1 MPNIESEKKRLVK
14 KLPKDLDL
22 DLLPKHN
29 IVQYYIN
36 HPTIGPSRIRS
47 IDHDNVLITKKY
59 NDKAVVG
66 KVEIE
71 REIESIKFEEY
82 KKYIITPNHGLLEKT
97 RYHLTL
103 NDDLHGELDVF
114 HGICEGIV
122 FLEVEFDALHP
133 YATFKK
139 PSRVSKNI
147 TNIITNKALFVKWPS
162 IIKKL
167 LESKT
172 HPVIRQIKKT
182 HNTTKKALT
191 KLTKQL
197 KK

>member
-147 TNIITNKALFVKWPS
+147 TNIITNKALFVK
-162 IIKKL
+162 
-167 LESKT
+167 
-172 HPVIRQIKKT
+172 
-182 HNTTKKALT
+182 
-191 KLTKQL
+191 
-197 KK
+197 